1 MENWLEANEL
11 NLFEIHEQGNQLKPI
26 NNLKFTN
33 RKYLNFPLNKK
44 TRSKISC
51 RMPASRPRDLCS
63 GVGFGRFNFLG
74 PQSGQRFWVQF
85 QSRCIKCELVL
96 SMTDK
101 HCARKYSGSAAKCE
115 IFEINLRN
123 ALRNLRNNLRTII
136 NRPLEWERSLRGF
149 GTLRKNNIFF
159 LNRPLESERSLRGFG
174 TLRKNTFLWW
184 NPLFRQFSTIFG
196 PRH

>member
-1 MENWLEANEL
+1 M
-11 NLFEIHEQGNQLKPI
+11 
-26 NNLKFTN
+26 
-33 RKYLNFPLNKK
+33 
-44 TRSKISC
+44 TRGQFSDLPFFVFIMY
-51 RMPASRPRDLCS
+51 MPAWL
-63 GVGFGRFNFLG
+63 VGEAANIAF
-74 PQSGQRFWVQF
+74 PATPKTCTQSD
-85 QSRCIKCELVL
+85 IL

-174 TLRKNTFLWW
+174 TLRKNTFL
-184 NPLFRQFSTIFG
+184 
-196 PRH
+196 

>member
-1 MENWLEANEL
+1 MNW
-11 NLFEIHEQGNQLKPI
+11 IYLKSM
-26 NNLKFTN
+26 N
-33 RKYLNFPLNKK
+33 RKINWNPSIIWNSLIGNIWIFLWTKRRAAK
-44 TRSKISC
+44 FHAEC
-51 RMPASRPRDLCS
+51 RHRDLEIS
-63 GVGFGRFNFLG
+63 VLE
-74 PQSGQRFWVQF
+74 SISADLTFW
-85 QSRCIKCELVL
+85 L

-174 TLRKNTFLWW
+174 TLRKNTFLSW
-184 NPLFRQFSTIFG
+184 NPLFRQFSSIFG

>member
-1 MENWLEANEL
+1 
-11 NLFEIHEQGNQLKPI
+11 
-26 NNLKFTN
+26 
-33 RKYLNFPLNKK
+33 
-44 TRSKISC
+44 
-51 RMPASRPRDLCS
+51 
-63 GVGFGRFNFLG
+63 
-74 PQSGQRFWVQF
+74 
-85 QSRCIKCELVL
+85 
-96 SMTDK
+96 MTDK

-174 TLRKNTFLWW
+174 TLRKNTFL
-184 NPLFRQFSTIFG
+184 
-196 PRH
+196 